1 MAPTNK
7 TKSSTPS
14 RPSQTSPAES
24 PSHAASAAAA
34 AAAPHQQPIIVISD
48 EVRKQANL
56 RLLQRTIDSSIADI
70 HFTAT
75 HVVMYEFLDNQWT
88 KLNVEGSLFLTSSL
102 SSTAALYR
110 VIVLNR
116 SSTENFVMPITA
128 DTQLQHQDPFI
139 IFKERKSQQQS
150 ASPRI
155 LGVWIHGEH
164 ERDKLAA
171 ELESTIASLNLAFC
185 QTQEAPAAPVPLDEP
200 PPSAE
205 TASRVDSTAALAALL
220 GVTSVGS
227 AGPVN
232 AAATPSSKSASSIT
246 PPRPPSA
253 SLLPPPLSASTTPPR
268 PPTTLNPPPSVSRGS
283 QQLFA
288 SPETSSS
295 PPLDKK
301 SLQLALLSLIQDDR
315 FLDLVHSQYLR
326 VVHARKK
333 SSSPAP
339 VPAAPSASSPPPPWT
354 TSPAAQ
360 PLYAQQPLP

>member
-1 MAPTNK
+1 MAPKNK

-14 RPSQTSPAES
+14 RPSQASPAVS
-24 PSHAASAAAA
+24 PSHAVSAAAA
-34 AAAPHQQPIIVISD
+34 SAPHQQPIIVISD

-102 SSTAALYR
+102 SSTAASYR

-150 ASPRI
+150 TSPRI

-171 ELESTIASLNLAFC
+171 ELESTISSLNLAFC
-185 QTQEAPAAPVPLDEP
+185 QTQMAPAAPVPLDEP
-200 PPSAE
+200 PPSAAIE

-227 AGPVN
+227 AVPIN

-268 PPTTLNPPPSVSRGS
+268 PPTTLPPPPSSVSA

-288 SPETSSS
+288 SPETSSP

-333 SSSPAP
+333 SSSSPQL
-339 VPAAPSASSPPPPWT
+339 PSATASSSPPPWT